1 MFLCT
6 AIIIS
11 KKKALRVRGW
21 IWLRDLRMFWFCV
34 FDMGLFYARF
44 SFLMLSHFYNSF
56 QEHCQY
62 LNLSLSFRFLRL
74 SSPHFNMF
82 NYLSKSQF
90 VCCNLFDIFV
100 MNLVVYNTTLI
111 LNIHIFNIIIFVVDP
126 GVYGAISYS
135 FENDRDFVDVV
146 SNK

>member
-1 MFLCT
+1 MFLCK

-11 KKKALRVRGW
+11 TKKSFTCKRMNLIARLKNVLVLC
-21 IWLRDLRMFWFCV
+21 IWYGVILCT
-34 FDMGLFYARF
+34 
-44 SFLMLSHFYNSF
+44 FLLLNVVPFYNSF

-82 NYLSKSQF
+82 HYLSKSQF

-126 GVYGAISYS
+126 GVYGTYS